1 MSENKNQILVLALGN
16 DIMGDDAAGL
26 IAARELKKK
35 FKTGI
40 DFFEVSSAGF
50 ALIDILEGYS
60 EVLILD
66 SVLSENKTGGTI
78 RELSKDEFV
87 QKFSSSSHFAGLPEM
102 MELAGKLDIKFPKQI
117 KALVMEI
124 NETGIIREELSPKIM
139 EQIPVFVKRASYILK
154 SWVNMEIFAN
164 KMLAGEYIE

>member
-1 MSENKNQILVLALGN
+1 MSENRNQILVLALGN

-26 IAARELKKK
+26 EAARELKKK
-35 FKTGI
+35 FKRGI

-50 ALIDILEGYS
+50 MLIDILEGYS

-66 SVLSENKTGGTI
+66 SVLSENKAGTI

-87 QKFSSSSHFAGLPEM
+87 QKFSSSPHFAGLPEM

-117 KALVMEI
+117 KALVMGI
-124 NETGIIREELSPKIM
+124 NETRVIREGLSREIR
-139 EQIPVFVKRASYILK
+139 EQIPVFAKRASYILK
-154 SWVNMEIFAN
+154 SWVNMEIFAK
-164 KMLAGEYIE
+164 KMLTGEYIE